1 MPTIKVNGAHY
12 QIESRGEG
20 EPLLLL
26 HGFTGAAANW
36 RPLMSVLASS
46 CRVIAVDLLGHG
58 QSEIPS
64 APERY
69 QMPFAAADL
78 AALVTQIEATPCHL
92 LGYSMG
98 GRLALYVAVH
108 YPHLVRTL
116 ILENASPG
124 LRTPEERQ
132 MRQSSD
138 EALAHRIETEGI
150 ESFVRYWEALPLFS
164 TQSPEI
170 RAALRPQRLRN
181 SPLGLANS
189 LRGMGTGVQPSLWEA
204 LPHIQIPTLIL
215 TGALDPK
222 FKDIGAQMA
231 ALMPTSTQVILPN
244 GGHTLHLEQP
254 SQVVAVLERWLNP
267 VTRG

>member
-1 MPTIKVNGAHY
+1 MPPIKVNEVHY

-36 RPLMSVLASS
+36 RPLMAALHSS
-46 CRVIAVDLLGHG
+46 YRVIAVDLLGHG
-58 QSEIPS
+58 QSAVP
-64 APERY
+64 AVPERY

-78 AALVTQIEATPCHL
+78 AALLTQIEAIPCHL

-98 GRLALYVAVH
+98 GRLALYTAIH

-116 ILENASPG
+116 ILESASPG

-132 MRQSSD
+132 ARHISD
-138 EALAHRIETEGI
+138 DALANRIETEGM
-150 ESFVRYWEALPLFS
+150 ESFVRYWEALPLFA
-164 TQSPEI
+164 TQPPEV
-170 RAALRPQRLRN
+170 RTALRPQRLRN

-204 LPHIQIPTLIL
+204 LPHLQTPTLIL
-215 TGALDPK
+215 TGSLDSK
-222 FKDIGAQMA
+222 FKDIGEQMA
-231 ALMPTSTQVILPN
+231 ALMPASTHVIIPN

-254 SQVVAVLERWLNP
+254 SQYVTELKRWLNP
-267 VTRG
+267 STR